1 MKLSPWILAA
11 RPITLVASIIP
22 IISSMLILPH
32 GAFKTIIFIWTLIAA
47 IIIQVV
53 TNYIND
59 LLDFIKGADENRVGP
74 KRMLQAGLITK
85 NQMKKT
91 IIWLTCIG
99 IISGIPLVIQGGLSI
114 VIIGLSAFLFAYLYT
129 GGPYPLAYNGLGDIF
144 VFIYFGIIAVLGSY
158 FLQTG
163 HIDINAIY
171 LAMSLGAK
179 NVLLLIINNIRD
191 YQTDKLVSKKTLIVL
206 CGILFGK
213 IQAVLMLCISYLSI
227 YLLALNFEQFSI
239 FYISLLSLPLTAT
252 IINDIFY
259 KQGMLLNKT
268 LLKVSSLLIIDCILL
283 YIGIVI

>member
-32 GAFKTIIFIWTLIAA
+32 GTFKTIIFIWTLIAA

-59 LLDFIKGADENRVGP
+59 LLDFIKGADKNRVGP
-74 KRMLQAGLITK
+74 ERMLQAGLITK

-91 IIWLTCIG
+91 IIWLICIG

-171 LAMSLGAK
+171 LAIGLGAK

-191 YQTDKLVSKKTLIVL
+191 YQTDKLVNKKTLIVL

-227 YLLALNFEQFSI
+227 YLLALNFKQFSI
-239 FYISLLSLPLTAT
+239 FYISLLSLPLTAA

-268 LLKVSSLLIIDCILL
+268 LLKVSNLLIIDCILL
-283 YIGIVI
+283 YIGILI